1 MSKFS
6 LKYVKVV
13 IYRCGDPKL
22 SHTHLD
28 QELDFLYC
36 VCEFGGWGGKG
47 KCKWGRE
54 GVILITCHVGEGK
67 EFIHLS
73 LVCEF
78 RRMKGKEMDF
88 YS

>member
-28 QELDFLYC
+28 QELDFYTVFVSL
-36 VCEFGGWGGKG
+36 
-47 KCKWGRE
+47 E
-54 GVILITCHVGEGK
+54 GGEGK
-67 EFIHLS
+67 ESVSGEGKGLYLS
-73 LVCEF
+73 LV
-78 RRMKGKEMDF
+78 MLVKERNLSIF
-88 YS
+88 PLFVSLEE